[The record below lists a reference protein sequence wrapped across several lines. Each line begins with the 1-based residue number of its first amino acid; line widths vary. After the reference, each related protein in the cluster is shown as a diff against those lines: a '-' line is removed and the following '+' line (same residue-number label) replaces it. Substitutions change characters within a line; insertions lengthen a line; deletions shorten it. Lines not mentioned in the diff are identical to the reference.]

1 MDNKNFQGGEI
12 MEVTEFLKKE
22 KVKYEVSKH
31 KPAFT
36 AQQIAAVV
44 HEPGRYVAKPV
55 IVKVDGEYV
64 MCVLS
69 ACHKIDLAALKKQ
82 LGAKKVE
89 LVEENNMGKLFPDCE
104 LGAEPPFG
112 NLYDLPTI
120 IDKALVK
127 DEHIMFQCG
136 SHEKA
141 VRMNM
146 EDYRKLV
153 KPKVL
158 EFSYHLTS

>member
-1 MDNKNFQGGEI
+1 
-12 MEVTEFLKKE
+12 
-22 KVKYEVSKH
+22 
-31 KPAFT
+31 
-36 AQQIAAVV
+36 
-44 HEPGRYVAKPV
+44 
-55 IVKVDGEYV
+55 
-64 MCVLS
+64 
-69 ACHKIDLAALKKQ
+69 
-82 LGAKKVE
+82 
-89 LVEENNMGKLFPDCE
+89 
-104 LGAEPPFG
+104 
-112 NLYDLPTI
+112 LPTI

>member
-1 MDNKNFQGGEI
+1 MQ
-12 MEVTEFLKKE
+12 VTEFLDKSG
-22 KVKYEVSKH
+22 VNYEVSEH

-36 AQQIAAVV
+36 AQRMAAVE
-44 HEPGRYVAKPV
+44 HEPGKNVAKPV
-55 IVKVDGEYV
+55 IVKADGKYV

-69 ACHKIDLAALKKQ
+69 ASCKVDLRALKSQ

-89 LVEENNMGKLFPDCE
+89 MAEEKDMGKIFGDCE

-120 IDKALVK
+120 MDKALEK
-127 DEHIMFQCG
+127 DEHIMFQAS

-141 VRMNM
+141 IQMSM
-146 EDYRKLV
+146 ADYQKLV
-153 KPKVL
+153 KPKIL
-158 EFSYHLTS
+158 EFSYHITS

>member
-1 MDNKNFQGGEI
+1 
-12 MEVTEFLKKE
+12 
-22 KVKYEVSKH
+22 
-31 KPAFT
+31 
-36 AQQIAAVV
+36 
-44 HEPGRYVAKPV
+44 
-55 IVKVDGEYV
+55 VDGEYV